1 VAVWAAVVSE
11 MARELL
17 AVKVSNSSAT
27 LTQNRD
33 MASRS
38 RRTRWSSSSSS
49 RSHLVVD
56 ATSDDEFRTYRK
68 FSPDA
73 GRTERDDDGI
83 VMSLIRRCRSQSSS
97 RSSRRRRRTDDDDD
111 DDVDNDDGEEIELCQ
126 LSGVALMR
134 LSELSDAG
142 HKFTTVYVDVP
153 VWCDHCGQLII
164 LVYGHYA
171 VCQCECHGHFTSLI
185 LELCRLIVIPS
196 SC

>member
-1 VAVWAAVVSE
+1 MAVWAAVVSE

-68 FSPDA
+68 FSQDA

-97 RSSRRRRRTDDDDD
+97 RCSRRRRRTDDDDD
-111 DDVDNDDGEEIELCQ
+111 DDDGEGEEIELCQ

-153 VWCDHCGQLII
+153 VWCDQCGQLII

-171 VCQCECHGHFTSLI
+171 VCQCECRAHF
-185 LELCRLIVIPS
+185 EHV
-196 SC
+196 